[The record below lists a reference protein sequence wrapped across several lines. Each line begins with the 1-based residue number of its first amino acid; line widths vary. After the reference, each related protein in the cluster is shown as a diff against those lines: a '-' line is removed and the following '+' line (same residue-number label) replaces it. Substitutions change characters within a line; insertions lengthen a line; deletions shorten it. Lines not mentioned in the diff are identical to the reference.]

1 MSTRGSTAYEA
12 VSVAIDVVRFLKS
25 RYNYRK
31 LSSMLGIPQSTL
43 SRYIRGETVPS
54 QKHVRRILDW
64 AEKHLKPEELVR
76 EFLNGE
82 DIEGLSAV
90 ATEPMMVRMLAGSAL
105 EAFSGRRILGV
116 LSMDQLVL
124 PIATAFSLLTGTKLY
139 QLSERPHWGRER
151 SVPIVFQQGSEPFAG
166 CLWCPSSISEVGE
179 GVLLMALAVTQPSPL
194 SEVIKALEERK
205 VHVAGIFTLVAK
217 RRVWNDLRVPVAC
230 KKHAVL
236 ALT

>member
-1 MSTRGSTAYEA
+1 
-12 VSVAIDVVRFLKS
+12 
-25 RYNYRK
+25 
-31 LSSMLGIPQSTL
+31 
-43 SRYIRGETVPS
+43 
-54 QKHVRRILDW
+54 
-64 AEKHLKPEELVR
+64 
-76 EFLNGE
+76 
-82 DIEGLSAV
+82 
-90 ATEPMMVRMLAGSAL
+90 
-105 EAFSGRRILGV
+105 
-116 LSMDQLVL
+116 
-124 PIATAFSLLTGTKLY
+124 
-139 QLSERPHWGRER
+139 
-151 SVPIVFQQGSEPFAG
+151 VPIVFQQGSEPFAG